1 MDKSYC
7 AGNHLVLRLEPIK
20 RPKRIAGRENEI
32 KSSRDD
38 FYNTICLRNKSQN
51 KKLNITS

>member
-20 RPKRIAGRENEI
+20 RPKRVAGREN
-32 KSSRDD
+32 
-38 FYNTICLRNKSQN
+38 
-51 KKLNITS
+51 